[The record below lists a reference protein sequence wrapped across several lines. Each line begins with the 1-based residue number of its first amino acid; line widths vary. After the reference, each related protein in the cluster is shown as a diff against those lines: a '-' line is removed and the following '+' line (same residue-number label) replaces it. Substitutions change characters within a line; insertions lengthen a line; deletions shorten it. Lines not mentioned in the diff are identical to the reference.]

1 MGDRKIASPRTLQIT
16 PRLFELL
23 VPNNQREKQTKE
35 KKAKKDHDID
45 WPSQTAFA
53 RSVAGLFVGA
63 RAR

>member
-35 KKAKKDHDID
+35 NEVERDQDID
-45 WPSQTAFA
+45 
-53 RSVAGLFVGA
+53 
-63 RAR
+63 